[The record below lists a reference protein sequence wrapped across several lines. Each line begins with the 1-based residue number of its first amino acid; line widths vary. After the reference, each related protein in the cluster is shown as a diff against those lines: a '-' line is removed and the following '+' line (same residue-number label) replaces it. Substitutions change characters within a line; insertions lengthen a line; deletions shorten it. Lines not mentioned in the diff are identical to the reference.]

1 MASVIE
7 EELLEDYRSSR
18 RLVELIEEEL
28 ERLLCGL
35 MRERK
40 IYGMPYFDLQFREG
54 RRAIR

>member
-28 ERLLCGL
+28 ERLPRGL

-40 IYGMPYFDLQFREG
+40 ILCLIASQLRV
-54 RRAIR
+54 